1 MSAPPVMDLPLG
13 ARRPGTV
20 LAVAAVSLAAL
31 VVAALGVGAVAIGPG
46 DVVAALRG
54 EPAIAFHEHI
64 VVGLRLPRVLIA
76 AVAGGMLGLAGGL
89 LQAATRNVLAD
100 PSLLGV
106 SGGAVLAVV
115 ATLTITG
122 RTTLPGPT
130 GGAVALAGALAAGSV
145 VYLLSWSRR
154 VGAVRLVLDGV
165 LISAVL
171 SSLVSVLLLLDGS
184 LFSAVLR
191 WVVGSLNGRVW
202 QDWAVLWPWALVAV
216 PAGLLASRY
225 ATALWLGDDVAA
237 AAGVRVG
244 RVRLAVLA
252 AATLLTAGAVAAVG
266 AIGFVGLL
274 APHLARLVVGSH
286 PRRML
291 PLALVVGAL
300 LLVAADLVAELA
312 SALWPDT
319 GVENRA
325 TLPAGAVTAIL
336 GGPVLVGLLAR
347 RRAAGVS

>member
-1 MSAPPVMDLPLG
+1 MTTPAVSDLPPG
-13 ARRPGTV
+13 ARRPVAV
-20 LAVAAVSLAAL
+20 LAVAAAGLAAL
-31 VVAALGVGAVAIGPG
+31 IVTALGVGAVPIAPS

-54 EPAIAFHEHI
+54 EPAVAFHEHI

-76 AVAGGMLGLAGGL
+76 ATAGGMLGLAGGL
-89 LQAATRNVLAD
+89 LQTATRNVLAD

-115 ATLTITG
+115 ATLTVTG
-122 RTTLPGPT
+122 RDTLPGPAT
-130 GGAVALAGALAAGSV
+130 GAVALAGALAAGAV

-165 LISAVL
+165 LVSAVL

-202 QDWAVLWPWALVAV
+202 QDWALLWPWALVAV
-216 PAGLLASRY
+216 PAGLIAGRY
-225 ATALWLGDDVAA
+225 ATTLWFGDDVATA
-237 AAGVRVG
+237 TGVRAG

-266 AIGFVGLL
+266 AVGFVGLL

-291 PLALVVGAL
+291 PLALVAGAL

-312 SALWPDT
+312 GALWPDT

-325 TLPAGAVTAIL
+325 TPPAGAVTAIL
-336 GGPVLVGLLAR
+336 GGPVLVALLAR
-347 RRAAGVS
+347 RRAS